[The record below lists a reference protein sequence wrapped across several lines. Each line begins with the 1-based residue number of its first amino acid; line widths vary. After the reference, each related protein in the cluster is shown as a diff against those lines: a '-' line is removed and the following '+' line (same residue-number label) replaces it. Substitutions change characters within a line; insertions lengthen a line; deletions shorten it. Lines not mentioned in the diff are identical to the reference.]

1 MKLKARSQKEEG
13 DFESFGYVLE
23 DFLEVKA
30 GACPKKAKSLK
41 TYLLSR
47 GEKDLTLSAVEGFRL
62 NGHLVVI
69 EKERAD
75 APHRL
80 VFFNPDKGS
89 FRIKEIP
96 A

>member
-1 MKLKARSQKEEG
+1 MATRHPKKERE
-13 DFESFGYVLE
+13 DSFGYVLS

-30 GACPKKAKSLK
+30 EVDPKKSKSLK
-41 TYLLSR
+41 AYLLSR
-47 GEKDLTLSAVEGFRL
+47 GERDLTLSPVEGFRL

-69 EKERAD
+69 EKETKD
-75 APHRL
+75 EPHRV